1 MRKNIPLFLI
11 SAGAL
16 ALILAGCGSRPSE
29 KVPESSVSPGT
40 EKVDSPKSPSET
52 ESPSVIYVKVGDST
66 FTASL
71 EDSRGAAALAAML
84 EETLL
89 TIQMQDYG
97 GFEKV
102 GGLGRSLPADDRQT
116 TAGPGDIVLYQGNQ
130 IVMFYG
136 SNSWSYTRLAHID
149 DLNGWEQ
156 AIGNEDVTV
165 TFSLEK

>member
-1 MRKNIPLFLI
+1 
-11 SAGAL
+11 
-16 ALILAGCGSRPSE
+16 
-29 KVPESSVSPGT
+29 
-40 EKVDSPKSPSET
+40 
-52 ESPSVIYVKVGDST
+52 
-66 FTASL
+66 
-71 EDSRGAAALAAML
+71 ML